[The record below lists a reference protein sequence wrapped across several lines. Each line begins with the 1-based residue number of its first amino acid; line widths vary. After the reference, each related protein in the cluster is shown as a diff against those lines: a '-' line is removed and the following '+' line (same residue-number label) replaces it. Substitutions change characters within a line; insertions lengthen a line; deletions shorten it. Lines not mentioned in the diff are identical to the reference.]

1 MEALLKTGNI
11 TKKDVLAHP
20 DLVLDVLEFTHNQN
34 KKAEEEAKCSNEA
47 LPPEQ
52 TITLSTCP
60 PPRES
65 ISCASMASRLPS
77 FSFSAQPI
85 HFLLAP
91 SPLPSSRRLGQQG

>member
-34 KKAEEEAKCSNEA
+34 KKAEEEAKGSNEA

-52 TITLSTCP
+52 TITLST
-60 PPRES
+60 RALSS
-65 ISCASMASRLPS
+65 IIFFLFNSRWRALSSIAIRASD
-77 FSFSAQPI
+77 
-85 HFLLAP
+85 
-91 SPLPSSRRLGQQG
+91 

>member
-20 DLVLDVLEFTHNQN
+20 ELVLDVLEFTHNQN

-52 TITLSTCP
+52 TITLSTRP
-60 PPRES
+60 TLVSRFH
-65 ISCASMASRLPS
+65 ASSASLA
-77 FSFSAQPI
+77 FIF
-85 HFLLAP
+85 HFRRSQFTFCSPP